1 MSGLFGTFNIGTRGL
16 FAQQTAIDVTSH
28 NISNA
33 NTDGYSR
40 QRVNIETSRA
50 IKYSQGALDK

>member
-1 MSGLFGTFNIGTRGL
+1 MAGLFSTLNISVRGMN
-16 FAQQTAIDVTSH
+16 AQQTAIDVTSH

-40 QRVNIETSRA
+40 QRATIDRKSVV
-50 IKYSQGALDK
+50 